1 MAAQR
6 KHKKIDRTGV
16 LPRQLTGIVKLL
28 AFLLCLFAPIRLVN
42 ALGDEG
48 CADFFGALEGC
59 FVLFSLFG
67 IGMNRAVSN
76 LIRTRIERYGI
87 TGAKKIAGQALL
99 TAFFVSV
106 VLALLG
112 AALKD
117 VLFGSF
123 YALPFAKMA
132 FLALLCALVILTL
145 FWMLLGIL
153 DAFGRRETAGRWILA
168 FGVLLFFAAPLIAA
182 PLDAYGQKVGAL
194 LQNTSYQAAYGAFG
208 AAFSVLCVSLL
219 CTAGCGISWIKAS
232 HELHQAEY
240 GSSTNPAA
248 DRSITFALLRNGL
261 VICVP
266 AALAGI
272 GRIGQSSIYLK
283 NGSVSTWG
291 AYLGKYRLLMTLAL
305 LGAFALAASLL
316 PQFQL
321 VLKRRSLRKSREK
334 CMVAF
339 RCTALYTIPCAVL
352 FLTTAQPM
360 LHMLFSKGELN
371 GLDSI
376 LKVLAIT
383 VIFYGLAF
391 MLGSVLFAA
400 ELYYS
405 IWIASA
411 GFRPGSAGQF
421 FRDEFRAETR
431 PVCGRLFRCAVC
443 ICFVS
448 DSAGHGAPAV
458 KNSSQL
464 APCFFGAS
472 FGRHSD
478 GACLPAVQPG
488 DFEKCCQPGSDARF
502 GGCRTARLFC
512 VYRRFKGCDQTR
524 TELLCSGRCANRAC
538 QYDAA
543 AVMVTA

>member
-1 MAAQR
+1 M
-6 KHKKIDRTGV
+6 
-16 LPRQLTGIVKLL
+16 
-28 AFLLCLFAPIRLVN
+28 F
-42 ALGDEG
+42 
-48 CADFFGALEGC
+48 
-59 FVLFSLFG
+59 
-67 IGMNRAVSN
+67 
-76 LIRTRIERYGI
+76 
-87 TGAKKIAGQALL
+87 
-99 TAFFVSV
+99 
-106 VLALLG
+106 
-112 AALKD
+112 
-117 VLFGSF
+117 
-123 YALPFAKMA
+123 
-132 FLALLCALVILTL
+132 VILTL

-168 FGVLLFFAAPLIAA
+168 FGVLLFFAAPLIVV

-194 LQNTSYQAAYGAFG
+194 LQNTSYQAAYGALG

-248 DRSITFALLRNGL
+248 DRSIAFFLFRNGL

-272 GRIGQSSIYLK
+272 GWIGQSSIYLK
-283 NGSVSTWG
+283 SGSVSTWG

-360 LHMLFSKGELN
+360 LQMLFSKGELN
-371 GLDSI
+371 GLYSI

-405 IWIASA
+405 IWIAVLVSVLVRLVSFSVMSSA
-411 GFRPGSAGQF
+411 LKLDLYAGAYSDALSAFVLCLILLGMVRQQ
-421 FRDEFRAETR
+421 
-431 PVCGRLFRCAVC
+431 LKIAVNWLRV
-443 ICFVS
+443 F
-448 DSAGHGAPAV
+448 
-458 KNSSQL
+458 L
-464 APCFFGAS
+464 APLLAGILMALVC
-472 FGRHSD
+472 
-478 GACLPAVQPG
+478 
-488 DFEKCCQPGSDARF
+488 
-502 GGCRTARLFC
+502 
-512 VYRRFKGCDQTR
+512 
-524 TELLCSGRCANRAC
+524 LLCSQVILKNAASPVRMLVSAVVGLLVYFVSTVVLKGATRRELRCF
-538 QYDAA
+538 AA
-543 AVMVTA
+543 GDVLIELASTMRLL

>member
-1 MAAQR
+1 MAARR

-208 AAFSVLCVSLL
+208 AAFPFYASV
-219 CTAGCGISWIKAS
+219 
-232 HELHQAEY
+232 
-240 GSSTNPAA
+240 
-248 DRSITFALLRNGL
+248 
-261 VICVP
+261 
-266 AALAGI
+266 
-272 GRIGQSSIYLK
+272 
-283 NGSVSTWG
+283 
-291 AYLGKYRLLMTLAL
+291 
-305 LGAFALAASLL
+305 
-316 PQFQL
+316 
-321 VLKRRSLRKSREK
+321 
-334 CMVAF
+334 
-339 RCTALYTIPCAVL
+339 
-352 FLTTAQPM
+352 
-360 LHMLFSKGELN
+360 
-371 GLDSI
+371 
-376 LKVLAIT
+376 
-383 VIFYGLAF
+383 
-391 MLGSVLFAA
+391 
-400 ELYYS
+400 
-405 IWIASA
+405 
-411 GFRPGSAGQF
+411 
-421 FRDEFRAETR
+421 
-431 PVCGRLFRCAVC
+431 
-443 ICFVS
+443 
-448 DSAGHGAPAV
+448 
-458 KNSSQL
+458 
-464 APCFFGAS
+464 
-472 FGRHSD
+472 
-478 GACLPAVQPG
+478 
-488 DFEKCCQPGSDARF
+488 
-502 GGCRTARLFC
+502 FC
-512 VYRRFKGCDQTR
+512 VRQ
-524 TELLCSGRCANRAC
+524 
-538 QYDAA
+538 AA
-543 AVMVTA
+543 GSPG

>member
-1 MAAQR
+1 M
-6 KHKKIDRTGV
+6 

-48 CADFFGALEGC
+48 CADFFGAGG
-59 FVLFSLFG
+59 LFCPVFPIRDRNEPG
-67 IGMNRAVSN
+67 GFQPDPYKNRTLRN
-76 LIRTRIERYGI
+76 RRR
-87 TGAKKIAGQALL
+87 KKIAGQALL

-123 YALPFAKMA
+123 YALPFAKIA
-132 FLALLCALVILTL
+132 FLALLCALIILTL

-232 HELHQAEY
+232 HELRQAEY
-240 GSSTNPAA
+240 GNSTNPAA
-248 DRSITFALLRNGL
+248 DRSIAFFLFRNGL

-283 NGSVSTWG
+283 SGSVSTWG

-360 LHMLFSKGELN
+360 LQMLFSKGELN
-371 GLDSI
+371 GLYSI
-376 LKVLAIT
+376 LKVL
-383 VIFYGLAF
+383 GDHGDL
-391 MLGSVLFAA
+391 LWPR
-400 ELYYS
+400 LYA
-405 IWIASA
+405 WQR
-411 GFRPGSAGQF
+411 FVCC
-421 FRDEFRAETR
+421 RA
-431 PVCGRLFRCAVC
+431 
-443 ICFVS
+443 
-448 DSAGHGAPAV
+448 
-458 KNSSQL
+458 
-464 APCFFGAS
+464 
-472 FGRHSD
+472 
-478 GACLPAVQPG
+478 
-488 DFEKCCQPGSDARF
+488 
-502 GGCRTARLFC
+502 
-512 VYRRFKGCDQTR
+512 
-524 TELLCSGRCANRAC
+524 LL
-538 QYDAA
+538 
-543 AVMVTA
+543 

>member
-1 MAAQR
+1 M
-6 KHKKIDRTGV
+6 
-16 LPRQLTGIVKLL
+16 
-28 AFLLCLFAPIRLVN
+28 
-42 ALGDEG
+42 
-48 CADFFGALEGC
+48 
-59 FVLFSLFG
+59 
-67 IGMNRAVSN
+67 
-76 LIRTRIERYGI
+76 
-87 TGAKKIAGQALL
+87 

-266 AALAGI
+266 AVLAGI

-334 CMVAF
+334 CMS
-339 RCTALYTIPCAVL
+339 P
-352 FLTTAQPM
+352 
-360 LHMLFSKGELN
+360 
-371 GLDSI
+371 
-376 LKVLAIT
+376 
-383 VIFYGLAF
+383 
-391 MLGSVLFAA
+391 FAA
-400 ELYYS
+400 LLS
-405 IWIASA
+405 IR
-411 GFRPGSAGQF
+411 FP
-421 FRDEFRAETR
+421 
-431 PVCGRLFRCAVC
+431 
-443 ICFVS
+443 
-448 DSAGHGAPAV
+448 AP
-458 KNSSQL
+458 
-464 APCFFGAS
+464 FYF
-472 FGRHSD
+472 
-478 GACLPAVQPG
+478 
-488 DFEKCCQPGSDARF
+488 
-502 GGCRTARLFC
+502 
-512 VYRRFKGCDQTR
+512 
-524 TELLCSGRCANRAC
+524 
-538 QYDAA
+538 
-543 AVMVTA
+543 

>member
-1 MAAQR
+1 MAARR

-16 LPRQLTGIVKLL
+16 LPRRLTGIVKLL

-240 GSSTNPAA
+240 ASTTNPAA
-248 DRSITFALLRNGL
+248 DRSIAFFLFRNGL

-283 NGSVSTWG
+283 SGSVSTWG

-371 GLDSI
+371 GLYSI

-405 IWIASA
+405 IWIAVLVYAGAYSDALSA
-411 GFRPGSAGQF
+411 FVLCLILLGMVRQQ
-421 FRDEFRAETR
+421 
-431 PVCGRLFRCAVC
+431 LKIAVSWLRV
-443 ICFVS
+443 F
-448 DSAGHGAPAV
+448 
-458 KNSSQL
+458 L
-464 APCFFGAS
+464 APLLAGILMALVC
-472 FGRHSD
+472 
-478 GACLPAVQPG
+478 
-488 DFEKCCQPGSDARF
+488 
-502 GGCRTARLFC
+502 
-512 VYRRFKGCDQTR
+512 
-524 TELLCSGRCANRAC
+524 LLCSQVILKN
-538 QYDAA
+538 AA
-543 AVMVTA
+543 SPVRMLVSAVVGLLVYFVSTVVLKGATRRELSCFAAGDVLIELASTMRLL